1 MICFLREAFFVRK
14 QHKVAPP
21 FCKAL
26 VRSSFSGGLAR
37 AFFIGKRRIMNK
49 LPKIKLP
56 QKPTYIKFAED
67 VDFYEL
73 FQKIEQQ
80 FETCFIFESLGE
92 EGKFSRYSIIGFDPS
107 HIISGR
113 ENKLIID
120 NKSYTVKNPY
130 SALRDIMPPTTI
142 ARNYAGGL
150 IGYLSYEAVNYFEPT
165 LNIKI
170 HDLFDQFMFGVYT
183 DGLIFDKLTNELFYF
198 YYDTDRSNVLRKVMK
213 AQLKKGSL
221 QVKFI
226 KDGLT
231 KPEHAAIVESVKE
244 HMRAGNTFQCEVG
257 FKTEYN
263 IHGDTL
269 KIYEKL
275 RKINPSPFMYYIK
288 FDKKKIVGASPELLF
303 SLRNGEMTTR
313 PLAGTIRR
321 GKDEKEDQ
329 RLARTL
335 LNDPKERAEHNML
348 VDLHRNDIGR
358 IAKFGTVKIRDLMTV
373 KKFSHV
379 QHISSE
385 IVGIIRPEEDMFS
398 GLASNFPM
406 GTVCGTPKVETI
418 KIIDSNEPE
427 ARGPYGG
434 GIGHF
439 GFNGDCTFA
448 LALRSLFISDEYAYA
463 QTSGGI
469 VYDSV
474 PEKEYDEIQR
484 KLAAMRKVLEV

>member
-1 MICFLREAFFVRK
+1 
-14 QHKVAPP
+14 
-21 FCKAL
+21 
-26 VRSSFSGGLAR
+26 
-37 AFFIGKRRIMNK
+37 
-49 LPKIKLP
+49 
-56 QKPTYIKFAED
+56 
-67 VDFYEL
+67 
-73 FQKIEQQ
+73 
-80 FETCFIFESLGE
+80 
-92 EGKFSRYSIIGFDPS
+92 
-107 HIISGR
+107 
-113 ENKLIID
+113 
-120 NKSYTVKNPY
+120 
-130 SALRDIMPPTTI
+130 MPPQTI

-150 IGYLSYEAVNYFEPT
+150 IGYLSYEAVNYFEST

-170 HDLFDQFMFGVYT
+170 HNLFDQFMFGVYT
-183 DGLIFDKLTNELFYF
+183 DGLILDKLTNELFYF
-198 YYDTDRSNVLRKVMK
+198 YYDADRSNI
-213 AQLKKGSL
+213 LKKVIQTKRKTKPL

-231 KPEHAAIVESVKE
+231 KKAHAEIVERVKE
-244 HMRAGNTFQCEVG
+244 HIRAGNTFQCEVG

-263 IHGDTL
+263 IYGNTL

-275 RKINPSPFMYYIK
+275 RIINPSPFMYYLK
-288 FDKKKIVGASPELLF
+288 FGNKKIIGASPELLF

-321 GKDEKEDQ
+321 GIDEKEDQ
-329 RLARTL
+329 KLARTL
-335 LNDPKERAEHNML
+335 LNDPKEKAEHNML

-358 IAKFGTVKIRDLMTV
+358 VAKFGTVKVRDLMTV

-385 IVGIIRPEEDMFS
+385 IVGLIRSEDDMFS
-398 GLASNFPM
+398 ALASNFPM
-406 GTVCGTPKVETI
+406 GTICGTPKVETI

-434 GIGHF
+434 GVGHF